1 MSKKHIKSRA
11 LIVPASAGSGKTF
24 RIAEEYIYDVLR
36 NRFDENGSP
45 YFDDKFYK
53 RILAVTFTNKAT
65 EEMKTR
71 ILKEIHTLA
80 SGAKSDHLE
89 TLMEKTSLSEAE
101 LRRRAMVVRSNI
113 LHDYSHFT
121 VLTNDAF
128 FQRILRAFVRE
139 LNIDMNFSTEIDTAP
154 LLAKSV
160 DALIHN
166 VADEPSLCDW
176 LSEIAE
182 DRILEGKSWNFR
194 NAVTSLT
201 GELFNE
207 AARDIIAKCKS
218 KEEFSEILKK
228 LEEKV
233 QTENEELEKTKKRL
247 QTEASLIISTY
258 QLEGSVSKNALKL
271 FSADNPFAS
280 DTMKKYHEMET
291 EKWFNAN
298 KYTEHKAVGVDKL
311 KDILG
316 KILPALQEPKTWQN
330 TLTAFKRNYRSFALL
345 KELQTLIALESKRE
359 NSMLLSDTKHI
370 LWKFIKDTD
379 APFIYEKVGNYF
391 DKFMIDEFQDTS
403 FKEWNNFL
411 PLLLDAMGKSKENSV
426 LIVGDVK
433 QSIYRWRGGDWR
445 ILGSKVAKQLPECV
459 SDPLESNWRSLPEIV
474 SFNKWLFDSAVTLA
488 NNSLNQRLDDAKEAK
503 RISDKCHAEL
513 TDTFK
518 RVYHKH
524 AQKASREC
532 LNKGYVSVLLSE
544 GVVGIKTDSKVPC
557 LVNSEGT
564 SLYLERIRQVLEKG
578 YKPCDITILVRKNTI
593 GEKVAIELLT
603 YSQTLPEHMRF
614 EVTTE
619 EALSLKSS
627 PAVNLIIA
635 LMRLAVNR
643 KDSESL
649 ILYNYYHRGFSG
661 GAFLSDEENDFLDSI
676 RSMSPDD
683 AFEAISIRYAE
694 DFKGQAAYTLA
705 LHEHIVQFSTGKVAD
720 LSLFDKW
727 WRDKSDKL
735 SVRVDRSEKAI
746 EILTIHKSKGLEN
759 KVIILPDFSW
769 TIEPR
774 PDGYLRNIVWAE
786 PMATDCAKEIGKFPV
801 SFNKAVET
809 SLFAEAYF
817 RELVYSYVDAINL
830 LYVATTRAKE
840 QLHIF
845 VEKSTDNTPCI
856 DKPLGDIFKDAAQR
870 VEGEKYFRY
879 ETGKFEAPEKE
890 KEKKKNDKRVE
901 YREVLNTHSVS
912 PVSLKLRTTS
922 ARYFSDEETEL
933 TPRSKGIRMHRLF
946 EEAATSADIFTS
958 LDTMVENGELNE
970 SEAAE
975 LRQQIEEKLSTTE
988 VGEWFDGSWERIFRE
1003 RTIIQSRQKDGHKVE
1018 IKRPDRVMV
1027 RGKEAVVVDYKFGQE
1042 TELHKKQIRHYMEML
1057 SKMGYDSIK
1066 GYVWYVSSGKI
1077 VRI

>member
-1 MSKKHIKSRA
+1 M
-11 LIVPASAGSGKTF
+11 L
-24 RIAEEYIYDVLR
+24 
-36 NRFDENGSP
+36 
-45 YFDDKFYK
+45 
-53 RILAVTFTNKAT
+53 
-65 EEMKTR
+65 
-71 ILKEIHTLA
+71 
-80 SGAKSDHLE
+80 
-89 TLMEKTSLSEAE
+89 
-101 LRRRAMVVRSNI
+101 
-113 LHDYSHFT
+113 
-121 VLTNDAF
+121 VLTKAVLAMMIGF
-128 FQRILRAFVRE
+128 IIAVIFG
-139 LNIDMNFSTEIDTAP
+139 
-154 LLAKSV
+154 LLAIP
-160 DALIHN
+160 L
-166 VADEPSLCDW
+166 
-176 LSEIAE
+176 
-182 DRILEGKSWNFR
+182 
-194 NAVTSLT
+194 
-201 GELFNE
+201 
-207 AARDIIAKCKS
+207 
-218 KEEFSEILKK
+218 LKK
-228 LEEKV
+228 LAQQRV
-233 QTENEELEKTKKRL
+233 SSYLEKKHKEKDGTPTMGGIIFIIPTLITVLILLVMGKIAVSNNL
-247 QTEASLIISTY
+247 LIVIFVFIAYALLGFIDDFLIIKR
-258 QLEGSVSKNALKL
+258 KNNIGLTEVQKL
-271 FSADNPFAS
+271 
-280 DTMKKYHEMET
+280 
-291 EKWFNAN
+291 
-298 KYTEHKAVGVDKL
+298 V
-311 KDILG
+311 
-316 KILPALQEPKTWQN
+316 PKTWQN

-370 LWKFIKDTD
+370 LWKFIQDTD

-403 FKEWNNFL
+403 SKEWNNFL

-445 ILGSKVAKQLPECV
+445 ILGSEVAKQLPECV

-488 NNSLNQRLDDAKEAK
+488 NNSLNQRLDEAKEAK

-532 LNKGYVSVLLSE
+532 LNRGYVSALLSE
-544 GVVGIKTDSKVPC
+544 GVVGIKTDSKAHC

-564 SLYLERIRQVLEKG
+564 PLYLERIRQVLEKG
-578 YKPCDITILVRKNTI
+578 YKPCDITILVRKNNI

-627 PAVNLIIA
+627 PAVNMIIA

-786 PMATDCAKEIGKFPV
+786 PMATGCAKEIGMFPV
-801 SFNKAVET
+801 SYNKDVEA

-817 RELVYSYVDAINL
+817 RELVYGYVDAINL

-856 DKPLGDIFKDAAQR
+856 DKALGDIFKDVAQR
-870 VEGEKYFRY
+870 
-879 ETGKFEAPEKE
+879 
-890 KEKKKNDKRVE
+890 
-901 YREVLNTHSVS
+901 
-912 PVSLKLRTTS
+912 
-922 ARYFSDEETEL
+922 
-933 TPRSKGIRMHRLF
+933 
-946 EEAATSADIFTS
+946 
-958 LDTMVENGELNE
+958 
-970 SEAAE
+970 
-975 LRQQIEEKLSTTE
+975 
-988 VGEWFDGSWERIFRE
+988 GS
-1003 RTIIQSRQKDGHKVE
+1003 
-1018 IKRPDRVMV
+1018 
-1027 RGKEAVVVDYKFGQE
+1027 
-1042 TELHKKQIRHYMEML
+1042 
-1057 SKMGYDSIK
+1057 
-1066 GYVWYVSSGKI
+1066 
-1077 VRI
+1077 